1 MTFGDFL
8 TYLNDNP
15 YFILFYFLAIPLT
28 AFLINVVG
36 KGEGHMSPW
45 CIIYTALIYMVVV
58 PGIFSILL
66 NIYHILFEKQS
77 IYDAN
82 MIAQILP
89 ILSMIL
95 TLMII
100 KRNVDYSQI
109 PGFGRMTSFLGTV
122 TAVMLI
128 LFILNKTHLIAFTYV
143 KFQYIL
149 LMLVILFVALRYG
162 TRLLFK

>member
-8 TYLNDNP
+8 SYLNDNP
-15 YFILFYFLAIPLT
+15 YFIVFYFLAIPLT
-28 AFLINVVG
+28 ALMINIVG

-45 CIIYTALIYMVVV
+45 CGVYSALIYMVVI

-66 NIYHILFEKQS
+66 NVYHMLFEKQS

-82 MIAQILP
+82 IIAQVLP
-89 ILSMIL
+89 IFCMML
-95 TLMII
+95 TLFII
-100 KRNVDYSQI
+100 KRNVDFKFI
-109 PGFGRMTSFLGTV
+109 PGFGKMTSFLGTV
-122 TAVMLI
+122 TAIMLI

-143 KFQYIL
+143 KFHYIVI
-149 LMLVILFVALRYG
+149 MLVVLFVALRYG